1 MMEDQTVERYQHT
14 IVTCAAGIIGTTFRQ
29 ICDYPHAPAAGGLHA
44 TTVVALYPIQ
54 KNHSVELVRRINS
67 TSGEL
72 VET

>member
-1 MMEDQTVERYQHT
+1 MTEDKTVGRYRHT
-14 IVTCAAGIIGTTFRQ
+14 IATCAAGIIGTTFRQ
-29 ICDYPHAPAAGGLHA
+29 ICGYPHAQAAEGLHA

-54 KNHSVELVRRINS
+54 KNHSAEPARRINL